1 ADLFTT
7 VLFAAMLVLLWRHH
21 EGERVRLWLLP
32 VLMLAWVNL
41 HLGFVAGLALMGGYL
56 LMEGCAALFVEQR
69 AGAFLRAKRALPW
82 IAASAIATVVNPWG
96 IGIYKSLALQNA
108 ASQPANDFIGEWSS
122 MHFNTL
128 AIRQFLSPRDAASA
142 DWWIFVIGVFVLV

>member
-1 ADLFTT
+1 AAISWFSALACVGTVALLTWGGRVATAALAILAVPAIAFRTAPRADLFTT
-7 VLFAAMLVLLWRHH
+7 VLFAAMLVLLWRHY
-21 EGERVRLWLLP
+21 GGGRVRLWLLP

-108 ASQPANDFIGEWSS
+108 AS
-122 MHFNTL
+122 
-128 AIRQFLSPRDAASA
+128 
-142 DWWIFVIGVFVLV
+142 